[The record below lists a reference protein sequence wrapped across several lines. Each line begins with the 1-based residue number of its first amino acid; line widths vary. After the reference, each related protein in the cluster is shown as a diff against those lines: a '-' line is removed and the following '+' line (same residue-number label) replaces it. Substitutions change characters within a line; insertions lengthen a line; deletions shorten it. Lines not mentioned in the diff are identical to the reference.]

1 MLLLVMRQVPP
12 WVPPGLVLPQEV
24 LPQGVSLLVEP
35 VGGARGGLLLL
46 LLLGLVLWVGVPW
59 WGSSRVQ
66 VAAPVGAAAGAV
78 VGGGGLGHRLDLEL
92 AVESGKIGTVNVDI
106 YVLYCYM

>member
-46 LLLGLVLWVGVPW
+46 LLLLLGLVLRVGVPRCS
-59 WGSSRVQ
+59 GRVQ

-78 VGGGGLGHRLDLEL
+78 VGGGGLRHRLDLEL
-92 AVESGKIGTVNVDI
+92 AVQPGTMERLTLI
-106 YVLYCYM
+106 TM